1 MSETLKTVEK
11 TLQVLRAFQRGETEL
26 STAEI
31 CRKLKVSRTAVTR
44 ILATL
49 EQAGFLERASDG
61 VKYRIGV
68 AACEVG
74 ALYLTDNPLTKLAD
88 QTMLGL
94 AQQTGFTSYLGKL
107 YGDEI
112 VILGVREGSQPIRFL
127 WTPGDR
133 LPAATTAT
141 GKAMLMSMDRS
152 ELDRILGIGRLTGL
166 TAQSL
171 QTREDLDRQLDRH
184 RAGRWVPMA
193 EESYPGVC
201 GVGAAIVDVTG
212 APIAGISLSFL
223 GGADEGLSL
232 ERYGELIVAA
242 ADAISQ
248 KLRAQGSYSSATKSE
263 NDNRSFR
270 APINSASPVA
280 ADQKSR

>member
-11 TLQVLRAFQRGETEL
+11 ALQVLRAFQRGETEL

-31 CRKLKVSRTAVTR
+31 CRKLKVSRTVVTR

-74 ALYLTDNPLTKLAD
+74 ALYLLDNPLTKIAD
-88 QTMLGL
+88 QTMLSL
-94 AQQTGFTSYLGKL
+94 TQQTGFTVYLGKL

-141 GKAMLMSMDRS
+141 GKAMLLSMEKL
-152 ELDRILGIGRLTGL
+152 ELDRILGLGRLTGL
-166 TAQSL
+166 TARSL
-171 QTREDLDRQLDRH
+171 QTREELDRQLDES
-184 RAGRWVPMA
+184 RARRWVPMM
-193 EESYPGVC
+193 EESYPGIC
-201 GVGAAIVDVTG
+201 GVGAASVDVTG

-223 GGADEGLSL
+223 SL
-232 ERYGELIVAA
+232 PGEDVDLDRYGDLIVAA

-248 KLRAQGSYSSATKSE
+248 KLRAQGSYQPNKQDQE
-263 NDNRSFR
+263 NRSFR
-270 APINSASPVA
+270 APIQSLGLSADA
-280 ADQKSR
+280 GDKT

>member
-11 TLQVLRAFQRGETEL
+11 TLQVLRAFRRGETEL

-44 ILATL
+44 ILTTL

-94 AQQTGFTSYLGKL
+94 SQQTGFTSYLGKL

-141 GKAMLMSMDRS
+141 GKAMLMSMDPS
-152 ELDRILGIGRLTGL
+152 ELDGILGVGRLTGL

-171 QTREDLDRQLDRH
+171 QTRADLDRQLDHH
-184 RAGRWVPMA
+184 RAGRWVPMT
-193 EESYPGVC
+193 EESYPGIS

-212 APIAGISLSFL
+212 APIAGISLSFV
-223 GGADEGLSL
+223 GSVNDGLSL
-232 ERYGELIVAA
+232 EHYGELIVAA

-248 KLRAQGSYSSATKSE
+248 KLRAQGSYFSATKSE
-263 NDNRSFR
+263 QDNRSFR
-270 APINSASPVA
+270 APITSVLSGVTE
-280 ADQKSR
+280 QES

>member
-11 TLQVLRAFQRGETEL
+11 TLQVLRAFQRGQTEL

-49 EQAGFLERASDG
+49 EQADFLERAADG

-74 ALYLTDNPLTKLAD
+74 SLYLMENPLTKIAD
-88 QTMLGL
+88 QTMLHL
-94 AQQTGFTSYLGKL
+94 TQRTGFTAYLGKL

-141 GKAMLMSMDRS
+141 GKAMLMSMQKS
-152 ELDRILGIGRLTGL
+152 ELDGILGVGRLTGL

-171 QTREDLDRQLDRH
+171 QTREELDRQLDESRP
-184 RAGRWVPMA
+184 RRWVPMM
-193 EESYPGVC
+193 EESYPGIC
-201 GVGAAIVDVTG
+201 GVGAAILDAAGT
-212 APIAGISLSFL
+212 PIAGISLSFL
-223 GGADEGLSL
+223 NLTNEDLSL
-232 ERYGELIVAA
+232 DRYGDLIVAA

-248 KLRAQGSYSSATKSE
+248 KLRAQGSYLPNKGDQE
-263 NDNRSFR
+263 NRSFR
-270 APINSASPVA
+270 APIQSPALSAA
-280 ADQKSR
+280 TRDKI

>member
-11 TLQVLRAFQRGETEL
+11 TLQVLRAFRRGETEL

-44 ILATL
+44 ILTTL
-49 EQAGFLERASDG
+49 EQAGFLERAADG

-68 AACEVG
+68 TACEVG
-74 ALYLTDNPLTKLAD
+74 ALYLTDNPLTKIAD

-94 AQQTGFTSYLGKL
+94 TQQTGFTSYLGKL

-112 VILGVREGSQPIRFL
+112 IILGVREGSQPIRFL

-152 ELDRILGIGRLTGL
+152 ELDRILGVDRMTGL

-171 QTREDLDRQLDRH
+171 QTRDDLDRQLHQH
-184 RAGRWVPMA
+184 RARRWVPMM

-223 GGADEGLSL
+223 GTASDGDGFD
-232 ERYGELIVAA
+232 RYGDLIVAA
-242 ADAISQ
+242 ADTISQ
-248 KLRAQGSYSSATKSE
+248 KLRAQGSYFSSTKNE
-263 NDNRSFR
+263 QDNRSFR
-270 APINSASPVA
+270 APINSSAIPA
-280 ADQKSR
+280 TDEQET